1 MLQASRGAAAAASR
15 RLDLS
20 GIMPPIPTPFNRDE
34 SIAMDK
40 LADNMRAWNAW
51 PLAGYVVQG
60 SNGEYP
66 LMSAEERIEMVR
78 QVRKFTP
85 NGKLVIA
92 GSSCESTQMTVDM
105 SNKMADAGA
114 DAVMVIS
121 PSYFKS
127 SMTPQALKKHF
138 LHVAEGSRVPV
149 ILYNM
154 PANTGIDMGALLI
167 TELAQHPN
175 IIGMKES
182 GGDITK
188 IARVVHETRNIDF
201 QVLAGSTSFLLPSLL
216 VGAVGGINGLA
227 NMLGNEVCEIYRL
240 ASEGKYKEATE
251 LHGRIQ
257 APNAMVTREFGVPA
271 MKEAMDMFGLYGG
284 PCRRP
289 LQPLTDN
296 QRIQLRETFKKSG
309 FIPVK

>member
-1 MLQASRGAAAAASR
+1 MWQASRGAASAAR

-34 SIAMDK
+34 TIALDR

-66 LMSAEERIEMVR
+66 LMNAEERIEMVR
-78 QVRKFTP
+78 QVKKLTP
-85 NGKLVIA
+85 EGKLVIG
-92 GSSCESTQMTVDM
+92 GSSCESTQMTIDM

-114 DAVMVIS
+114 DAVMVVT

-138 LHVAEGSRVPV
+138 VDVAEGSRIPV

-154 PANTGIDMGALLI
+154 PANTGIDMSASLLA
-167 TELAQHPN
+167 ELAQHPN
-175 IIGMKES
+175 IIGVKDS

-188 IARVVHETRNIDF
+188 IGRLVYETKNMDF
-201 QVLAGSTSFLLPSLL
+201 QVLAGSTGYLLPSLL
-216 VGAVGGINGLA
+216 VGAVGGVNGLA
-227 NMLGNEVCEIYRL
+227 NILGNEVCQIYKL
-240 ASEGKYKEATE
+240 ASEGKFKEAME
-251 LHGRIQ
+251 LHERIL
-257 APNAMVTREFGVPA
+257 APNSMVTRELGVPA

-289 LQPLTDN
+289 LQPLTAD
-296 QRIQLRETFKKSG
+296 QKSQLRETFKKCG
-309 FIPVK
+309 FTPVK